1 MAIEAQIE
9 LISCPNCDIKGPK
22 TKYCLNCGNE
32 KFPNSEDS
40 TPENVVV
47 VEETSNK
54 LEENLK
60 KTEEVTK
67 EDKRDEKNDKT
78 PLKNSQKKIKPPKST
93 RARRQS
99 AIKTNTSH
107 VEIELDPIVKDNISN
122 LKMTID
128 LILWLVDLYI
138 KGNVEEENF
147 NSLFDSYE
155 YRLNQC
161 LKRRDQMLESASD
174 LEPLQKSLNKAMLQL
189 SELEQKKIIGNISDE
204 EYELKAPV
212 FRWDINKYERE
223 IAKSKSEISALE
235 DLTQIITDEE
245 MSDLKSTAENAK
257 VTIGELQKS
266 GKVSQETAARI
277 IRAMDNTLTV
287 YMNTPKK

>member
-1 MAIEAQIE
+1 MATEALIE
-9 LISCPNCDIKGPK
+9 LISCPSCGIKGPK

-32 KFPNSEDS
+32 KYPNSEDS

-54 LEENLK
+54 LEENLEKTK
-60 KTEEVTK
+60 KVIK
-67 EDKRDEKNDKT
+67 EDESDEKNDKA
-78 PLKNSQKKIKPPKST
+78 PSKKSQRKIQPPKRA
-93 RARRQS
+93 RARRHS
-99 AIKTNTSH
+99 AINNNTSH

-128 LILWLVDLYI
+128 LILWLLDLYF
-138 KGNVEEENF
+138 KGNVEEEHF
-147 NSLFDSYE
+147 ISLFDSYE

-161 LKRRDQMLESASD
+161 LKRRDQMLESARD
-174 LEPLQKSLNKAMLQL
+174 LVPLQKSLNKAMLQL
-189 SELEQKKIIGNISDE
+189 SELEQKKIIGDISDE

-212 FRWDINKYERE
+212 FRWDINKYEQGM
-223 IAKSKSEISALE
+223 AKSKSEISALE

-277 IRAMDNTLTV
+277 IRAMDKMLTE
-287 YMNTPKK
+287 YMNTTKK

>member
-1 MAIEAQIE
+1 MAIKAQIE

-22 TKYCLNCGNE
+22 TIYCPNCGNE
-32 KFPNSEDS
+32 KYPNSEDS

-47 VEETSNK
+47 EEETSKK

-67 EDKRDEKNDKT
+67 EDKRDEKNDKA
-78 PLKNSQKKIKPPKST
+78 PLKNSQKKIKPPKRT
-93 RARRQS
+93 RARKQS

-161 LKRRDQMLESASD
+161 LKRRDQMLESARD

>member
-1 MAIEAQIE
+1 MATEALIE
-9 LISCPNCDIKGPK
+9 LISCPSCGIKGPK

-32 KFPNSEDS
+32 KYPNSEDS

-54 LEENLK
+54 QEENLEKTK
-60 KTEEVTK
+60 KVTK
-67 EDKRDEKNDKT
+67 EDESDEKNDKA
-78 PLKNSQKKIKPPKST
+78 PSKKSQRKIQPPKRA
-93 RARRQS
+93 RARRHS
-99 AIKTNTSH
+99 AINNISH

-128 LILWLVDLYI
+128 LILWLLDLYF
-138 KGNVEEENF
+138 KGNVEEEHF
-147 NSLFDSYE
+147 ISLFDSYE

-161 LKRRDQMLESASD
+161 LKRREQMLESARD
-174 LEPLQKSLNKAMLQL
+174 LVPLQKSLNKAMLQL
-189 SELEQKKIIGNISDE
+189 SELEQKKIIGDISDE

-212 FRWDINKYERE
+212 FRWDINKYEQG

-245 MSDLKSTAENAK
+245 ISDLKSTAENAK

-266 GKVSQETAARI
+266 GKVSQETATRI
-277 IRAMDNTLTV
+277 IRAMDKMLTE
-287 YMNTPKK
+287 YMNTTKK